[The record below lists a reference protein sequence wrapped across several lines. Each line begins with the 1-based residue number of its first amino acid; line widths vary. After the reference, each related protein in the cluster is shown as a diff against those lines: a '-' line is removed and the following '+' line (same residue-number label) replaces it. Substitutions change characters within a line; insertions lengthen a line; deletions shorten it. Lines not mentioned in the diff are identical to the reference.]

1 MDLTPHSPPPIHA
14 VCERAAPEQAV
25 YEVAAAKNM
34 PDTLET
40 LASRGYFVASVEHT
54 GDDDAFY
61 QAYFLETYVG
71 LSLGPDPRIA
81 SPSVIFQRSK
91 GGCRPSGRCGS
102 QGRHRVLEPSRSV
115 RSSSMKT
122 VLSPPE
128 PRRTTLASTTTARP
142 VHERSVVAEQ

>member
-1 MDLTPHSPPPIHA
+1 MQCANEPL
-14 VCERAAPEQAV
+14 REQAV

-81 SPSVIFQRSK
+81 SPSVIYRW
-91 GGCRPSGRCGS
+91 
-102 QGRHRVLEPSRSV
+102 RSV
-115 RSSSMKT
+115 R
-122 VLSPPE
+122 LF
-128 PRRTTLASTTTARP
+128 
-142 VHERSVVAEQ
+142 